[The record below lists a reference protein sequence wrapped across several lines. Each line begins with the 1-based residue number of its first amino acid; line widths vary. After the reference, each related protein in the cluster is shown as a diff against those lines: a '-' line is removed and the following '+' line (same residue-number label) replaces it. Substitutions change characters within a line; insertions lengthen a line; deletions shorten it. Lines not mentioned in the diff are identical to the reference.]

1 MRETLIGLTA
11 VVLFAGAGLVVVEL
25 LSIRPDSDMASG
37 TDLDEIDRHLDRSK
51 CIQTVLQKEP
61 EERWKAI
68 PWEHDPEAAA
78 KRAAEEHKPILTA
91 MVVSEYGRTG
101 APRCCLGGRLFMSG
115 ALSDP
120 DVIQEIRRDF
130 VPLFI
135 NLTEQRLPSDMP
147 ALNPW
152 SPPIGKYAEFS
163 KAFST
168 SVVADASGTE
178 FYGHSGRSYPP
189 EYELGGRYRNDSYL
203 AFLHESV
210 ERYKK
215 AQAIKQDATL
225 PEAERAKRLATY
237 LAGIRAS
244 MQPLST
250 MGPVSGPG
258 VPSENEP
265 QSCGNDGCPKP

>member
-1 MRETLIGLTA
+1 MRETLFGLAA

-25 LSIRPDSDMASG
+25 LSIRPDTNVASG
-37 TDLDEIDRHLDRSK
+37 QDLAEIDRHLDRSK
-51 CIQTVLQKEP
+51 CIMTVLHNEP

-68 PWEHDPEAAA
+68 PWEHDPAAA
-78 KRAAEEHKPILTA
+78 VKRAAEEHKPILTA

-120 DVIQEIRRDF
+120 KVIEEIKRDF

-135 NLTEQRLPSDMP
+135 NLTEQSLPSEMP

-152 SPPIGKYAEFS
+152 NPPIGKYAEFS
-163 KAFST
+163 KAFAT

-189 EYELGGRYRNDSYL
+189 EYEPGGRYRNDSYL
-203 AFLHESV
+203 AFLLESAA
-210 ERYKK
+210 RYKQ
-215 AQAIKQDATL
+215 AQALKQDAGL
-225 PEAERAKRLATY
+225 PEAERAKKLAAY

-258 VPSENEP
+258 VPPESEP
-265 QSCGNDGCPKP
+265 QACGNGGCPKP